1 MIPVTRQNTRMAS
14 ALFFLDCPASILSD
28 CFVWCSEEKKKK
40 RSLLCSNFQ
49 MNQAFNVM
57 NRNEKEQDFILYL
70 SDIFYSLYAFTKS
83 EVRIVT
89 LISSLHLTKEDA
101 KKWTSRHV
109 GRNTSHLR

>member
-1 MIPVTRQNTRMAS
+1 
-14 ALFFLDCPASILSD
+14 
-28 CFVWCSEEKKKK
+28 
-40 RSLLCSNFQ
+40 